1 LSISIIRKFFKLLHF
16 QVTTR
21 LLIINRKKIG
31 KKHGMTLSPEDGSE
45 GFLQRLLA
53 DKDQR
58 IATMLSPGR
67 NIKIQKGLG
76 ITKPL

>member
-1 LSISIIRKFFKLLHF
+1 
-16 QVTTR
+16 
-21 LLIINRKKIG
+21 LILNRKKIG
-31 KKHGMTLSPEDGSE
+31 KKHGMMPSPEDGSE
-45 GFLQRLLA
+45 GSLQRLIA

-58 IATMLSPGR
+58 IATMLSPDR